1 MAGAKVKKKKDVINV
16 RLVST
21 AKKADGSA
29 TGYFYIRTRNP
40 KKLTNKLQFRL
51 YDPIVRQHVSFVEEK
66 ERHQS

>member
-1 MAGAKVKKKKDVINV
+1 MAGAKIKKKKDVITV

-21 AKKADGSA
+21 AKKADGSS

-51 YDPIVRQHVSFVEEK
+51 YDPIVRQHILFIFLK
-66 ERHQS
+66 

>member
-1 MAGAKVKKKKDVINV
+1 MAGAKIKKKKDVINV

-21 AKKADGSA
+21 AKKADGSS

-51 YDPIVRQHVSFVEEK
+51 YDPIVRQHILFTEEK